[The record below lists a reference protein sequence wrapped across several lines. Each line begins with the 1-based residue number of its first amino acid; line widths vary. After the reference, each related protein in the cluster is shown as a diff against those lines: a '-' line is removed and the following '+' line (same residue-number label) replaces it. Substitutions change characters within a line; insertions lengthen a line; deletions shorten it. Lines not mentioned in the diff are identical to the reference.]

1 MRMLVR
7 KVRQMDCFK
16 GFSIKTLKD
25 IDSLNDD
32 QNLRMARLS
41 MCGIETEQ
49 DFRSWISESIA
60 GALMKIKFQVCFLA
74 SHLTSI
80 VINFTNL

>member
-7 KVRQMDCFK
+7 KMRQMDYFK

-25 IDSLNDD
+25 IDTLNED
-32 QNLRMARLS
+32 QNLRMAGLS

-74 SHLTSI
+74 NHLTSI